1 MKRDEKLMLE
11 ILKAL
16 EGSETERMDVI
27 AIATTLKRDH
37 DEILLH
43 SIRHHLALLSDRLLA
58 SRVENDSWRITD
70 AGHDAILKSMEQ
82 LHVDK
87 FNALD

>member
-16 EGSETERMDVI
+16 EGSETDCMGVI
-27 AIATTLKRDH
+27 AIATTLKHDH
-37 DEILLH
+37 DENMLH
-43 SIRHHLALLSDRLLA
+43 LIRHHLALLSDRFLT

-70 AGHDAILKSMEQ
+70 AGHNAIVNSME
-82 LHVDK
+82 LPVDK